1 MSVFS
6 VVSTLVTD
14 GKFPIPPSRMI
25 KFTLA
30 GLTTQSRIIH
40 IITIKIKDVIIRRR
54 IGVSVH
60 LGVSS
65 WRLQVEQKKKDS

>member
-1 MSVFS
+1 
-6 VVSTLVTD
+6 
-14 GKFPIPPSRMI
+14 MI

-65 WRLQVEQKKKDS
+65 WRLQVEQKKKTLK